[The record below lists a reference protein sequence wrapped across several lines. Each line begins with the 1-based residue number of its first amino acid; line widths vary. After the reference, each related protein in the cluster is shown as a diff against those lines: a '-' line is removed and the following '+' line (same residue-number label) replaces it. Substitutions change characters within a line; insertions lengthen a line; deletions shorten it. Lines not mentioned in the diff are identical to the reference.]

1 MADRPVNNHKGIAKF
16 LTYKGRIS
24 RKQFMIYHLYAFVV
38 CITLLNL
45 FLLAFPAWKLE
56 VLKGA
61 VGLFCLISLFFG
73 QDGRTIWA
81 GMPVSSPCWPQ
92 PIWWYMYWK
101 VRGF

>member
-56 VLKGA
+56 ALKGA
-61 VGLFCLISLFFG
+61 VGLFCLISLFFWARRSG
-73 QDGRTIWA
+73 LGCPFHPRAGRSQSGGICI
-81 GMPVSSPCWPQ
+81 G
-92 PIWWYMYWK
+92 
-101 VRGF
+101 